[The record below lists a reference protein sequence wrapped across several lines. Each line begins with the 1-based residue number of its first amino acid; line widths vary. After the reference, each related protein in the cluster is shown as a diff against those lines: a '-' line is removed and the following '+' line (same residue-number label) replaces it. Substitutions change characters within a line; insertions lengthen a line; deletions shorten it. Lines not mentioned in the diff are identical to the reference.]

1 MNKEENMEREMD
13 DSFLDKRFK
22 ENPFLV
28 PDNYFDNLEEQ
39 ILAVSKLPAQKTA
52 ESFKAPEGYFEDMN
66 AKILSQIAISGAS
79 AQNNFEVP
87 DQYFEDLSTKILEK
101 TKKPATAKVIKFSFV
116 KYAAAAVLLIATTLG
131 TYLYQTTN
139 KNVSDKLANIPE
151 QEIVDYLKFYT
162 DPNDVSF
169 IIESTDD
176 FSFLEDNIDKQIVN

>member
-1 MNKEENMEREMD
+1 MNKEDNMEREMD

-28 PDNYFDNLEEQ
+28 PDNYFHNLEEQ
-39 ILAVSKLPAQKTA
+39 ILAISKLHAKETA
-52 ESFKAPEGYFEDMN
+52 ESFKTPEGYFEDMN
-66 AKILSQIAISGAS
+66 ARILSQIAISGTS
-79 AQNNFEVP
+79 TQNNFEVP
-87 DQYFEDLSTKILEK
+87 DLYFENLSTTILEH
-101 TKKPATAKVIKFSFV
+101 TKKSGTAKVIKFSVV

-131 TYLYQTTN
+131 AYLYQTNN
-139 KNVSDKLANIPE
+139 KNVTDKLANIPE

-176 FSFLEDNIDKQIVN
+176 FSFLEDNIDRQIVN